1 MNLLV
6 VGVNYKRTPIE
17 IREKLSFTDDD
28 QKKNA
33 LAYINELNGV
43 EGCVVLSTCNRME
56 VYLHT
61 KNEEYDIDQIESA
74 LCTLKDIDIDSI
86 KKYLYFYQGIDVVQ
100 HLFRVTSGLDSMILG
115 EDEILGQVKA
125 AFELSLEENTSDS
138 VINGLFKEAVTAAKK
153 IKTVTEIS
161 NKPVSVGSHAVLAI
175 EGALGKDLSGKTAMV
190 VGAGQIGKV
199 FLANIKDRGLK
210 NIYVTIRG
218 YGRKNR
224 RELSGL
230 KSDLINFKD
239 RYDYMDECDIVVSAT
254 TSPHYTIT
262 KSPLEDYIKA
272 KKERVFVDLAV
283 PRDIDK
289 RIEEIDGIHY
299 FNIDYLKK
307 QVDENYNSRKQ
318 EAIKASDIIDEYVVG
333 YEKWYYFRQMLPFVN
348 NIKSFSDK
356 LVKNRADDLSKRVKG
371 LSQND
376 EEKIQYAIK
385 KTADD
390 IINRIIY
397 GAKEIEDKEH
407 MQVYF
412 QCLSDVINQD

>member
-6 VGVNYKRTPIE
+6 LGVNYKRTPIE
-17 IREKLSFTDDD
+17 IREKLSFSVDS
-28 QKKNA
+28 QRKA
-33 LAYINELNGV
+33 LHYIKGLEGV

-56 VYLHT
+56 IYLHT
-61 KNEEYDIDQIESA
+61 EREDYNIDQIESA
-74 LCTLKDIDIDSI
+74 LCTLKEIDIDTI
-86 KKYLYFYQGIDVVQ
+86 KRYLYFYQGLDVVK

-125 AFELSLEENTSDS
+125 AFELSLEENTTSS
-138 VINGLFKEAVTAAKK
+138 IVNGLFKEAVTAAKK

-161 NKPVSVGSHAVLAI
+161 NKPVSVGSHAVLTV
-175 EGALGKDLSGKTAMV
+175 EEVLGRDLSGKTVMV

-199 FLANIKDRGLK
+199 FLANIKDRDLK
-210 NIYVTIRG
+210 KIYVTIRG

-230 KSDLINFKD
+230 KTDLINFKN
-239 RYDYMDECDIVVSAT
+239 RYDYIDECDIVVSAT

-262 KSPLEDYIKA
+262 KSPLKDYIKTN
-272 KKERVFVDLAV
+272 KERVFVDLAV

-289 RIEEIDGIHY
+289 RIDEIEGVHY
-299 FNIDYLKK
+299 FNIDYLNKL
-307 QVDENYNSRKQ
+307 VDANYNSRKK
-318 EAIKASDIIDEYVVG
+318 EAVKAQDIIDEYVEE
-333 YEKWYYFRQMLPFVN
+333 YEKWYYFREMLPFVN
-348 NIKSFSDK
+348 NIKNFSEK
-356 LVKNRADDLSKRVKG
+356 LVRNRADDLSKKVKG
-371 LSQND
+371 LSKKD

-412 QCLSDVINQD
+412 QCLTDVINQE